1 MQASTRRA
9 TSVATRLGISFAI
22 VLAMMVALT
31 VLSIMKVNAI
41 EGSLSKISDDNNVKQ
56 RYAINFRGSV
66 HDRAIALRDLTL
78 VDDAEVKQ
86 VTTQIGKLENDYRA
100 SAVPLDAIFDGRQG
114 QQIGSEE
121 RSELQAIKAIEARA
135 MPLAQQIIASRNAGD
150 IEGAR
155 QIMLQQVRPAF
166 VAWLAAINKFI
177 DLQEQMSQTESAHAR
192 SVAHGFQA
200 LMLALL
206 IAAMVAGVILASLI
220 TRYIRR
226 ALGAEPDEVKQLALA
241 VDHGELYHTVDRRG
255 GNDSIMAVL
264 ADMSGNLR
272 RTVSEVRDAA
282 AGVTDISGQIA
293 QGNRDLAARTED
305 QAASLE
311 ETASAMEQLTAT
323 VKQNDE
329 HARHAKQLAVNASA
343 IAVQGGDIV
352 ADVVK
357 TMEAINTSSRKIVDI
372 IGVIDGIAFQTNIL
386 ALNAAVEAARAGE
399 QGRGFAVVA
408 TEVRSL
414 AQRSSAAAKEIKV
427 LIDDSVEKV
436 DTGTKLVGQAGDTMT
451 QIVSSVNEV
460 TAVVGEISAAS
471 HEQSIGIEEVHRAI
485 ALMDQVTQQ
494 NAALVEQAGVA
505 VGTLQDQAASLEQA
519 VGVFSLEDPA
529 NVTPPASSNVL
540 PLRANLTVVAVSP
553 VKQLP
558 QLTATAAQRRLA

>member
-86 VTTQIGKLENDYRA
+86 VTTQIGKLENDYLA

-436 DTGTKLVGQAGDTMT
+436 DTGTKLVSQAGSTM
-451 QIVSSVNEV
+451 QDVVSSVKRV
-460 TAVVGEISAAS
+460 TDIVSEIKIGNDQLAAPPLRT
-471 HEQSIGIEEVHRAI
+471 II
-485 ALMDQVTQQ
+485 D
-494 NAALVEQAGVA
+494 
-505 VGTLQDQAASLEQA
+505 
-519 VGVFSLEDPA
+519 
-529 NVTPPASSNVL
+529 VTPRPATLKSHKA
-540 PLRANLTVVAVSP
+540 PPPERI
-553 VKQLP
+553 KQ
-558 QLTATAAQRRLA
+558 TAAAN